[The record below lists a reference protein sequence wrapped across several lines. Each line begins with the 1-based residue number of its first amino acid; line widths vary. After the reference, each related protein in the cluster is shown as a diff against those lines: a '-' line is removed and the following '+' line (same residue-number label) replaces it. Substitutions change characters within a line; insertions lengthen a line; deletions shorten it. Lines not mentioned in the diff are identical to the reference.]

1 MIQVVKLWPGELWK
15 VMPMA
20 GMKSRTSES
29 YPLRFF
35 EARRGF
41 LLDLVFFGLSA
52 TAKSRR
58 FVATHPGLLTW
69 RPQPIPN
76 PSEGTFSA
84 IVEPAGLYGPSP
96 TCTHVT
102 KEESLTTE

>member
-1 MIQVVKLWPGELWK
+1 MIQVVKLWRGELWK

-52 TAKSRR
+52 TATSRR
-58 FVATHPGLLTW
+58 FFAAQPGLLTC
-69 RPQPIPN
+69 RPRAIPN
-76 PSEGTFSA
+76 PSEGTFSV
-84 IVEPAGLYGPSP
+84 IVEPAALHAPAPSP
-96 TCTHVT
+96 SASTRA
-102 KEESLTTE
+102 E